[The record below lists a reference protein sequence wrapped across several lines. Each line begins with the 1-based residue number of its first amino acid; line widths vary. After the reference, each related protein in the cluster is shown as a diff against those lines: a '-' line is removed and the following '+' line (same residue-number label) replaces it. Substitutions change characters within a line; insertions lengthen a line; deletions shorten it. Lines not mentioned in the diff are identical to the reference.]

1 VLANAG
7 QKIDLVYNRLV
18 DFGFDEP
25 RHAALRAAY
34 ETGRVVVTPNPHVH
48 ALLADKRNLAL
59 LSDPIQLE
67 NWGLPLSFVTALRD
81 GVPKTTI
88 VSAFNADALW
98 HDRRN
103 LFFKPAKGYGSKAA
117 YRGEKL
123 TTKVWA
129 EIIGGDYVAQT
140 FAPPGARTIRSG
152 AAHPLLKVDIR
163 IYTYAAA
170 PILAAARLYQ
180 GQTTNMRTLGGG
192 FAPVLEIDY
201 RT

>member
-1 VLANAG
+1 VGFKTIIADATTLEFNGEALTVAG
-7 QKIDLVYNRLV
+7 QDIELVYNRLV

-25 RHAALRAAY
+25 RHWALRAAY

-59 LSDPIQLE
+59 MSDGAKLQE
-67 NWGLPLSFVTALRD
+67 WGLASDLVVILRD
-81 GVPKTTI
+81 SIPTTQI
-88 VSAFNADALW
+88 VSEGSADALW

-129 EIIGGDYVAQT
+129 EITHGDYVAQT
-140 FAPPGARTIRSG
+140 FARPARRRRSPGA
-152 AAHPLLKVDIR
+152 AV
-163 IYTYAAA
+163 
-170 PILAAARLYQ
+170 
-180 GQTTNMRTLGGG
+180 
-192 FAPVLEIDY
+192 
-201 RT
+201 

>member
-1 VLANAG
+1 M
-7 QKIDLVYNRLV
+7 VYNRLV

-25 RHAALRAAY
+25 RHWALRAAY

-59 LSDPIQLE
+59 MSNGAKLQE
-67 NWGLPLSFVTALRD
+67 WGLASDLGATLRH
-81 GVPKTTI
+81 GIPTTQI
-88 VSAFNADALW
+88 VSEGNADALW
-98 HDRRN
+98 RDRRN

-129 EIIGGDYVAQT
+129 EITHGDYVAQT
-140 FAPPGARTIRSG
+140 FARPGVRTTSEGEAQSI
-152 AAHPLLKVDIR
+152 LKVDIR
-163 IYTYAAA
+163 IYSYAAL

-180 GQTTNMRTLGGG
+180 GQTTNMRISGGG
-192 FAPVLEIDY
+192 LAPVLEIDGGIE
-201 RT
+201 TALPI